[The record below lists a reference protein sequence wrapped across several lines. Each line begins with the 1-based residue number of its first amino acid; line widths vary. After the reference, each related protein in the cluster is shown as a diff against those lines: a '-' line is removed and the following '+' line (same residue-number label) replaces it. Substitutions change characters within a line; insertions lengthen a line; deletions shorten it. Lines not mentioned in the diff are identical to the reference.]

1 MLQVSQRQLD
11 LVGVA
16 EIALMLDTSRAQVS
30 RWALR
35 EDFPRPVARLRMGP
49 IWMRADVKRWA
60 RQRKPNGRRN
70 R

>member
-1 MLQVSQRQLD
+1 MSLELD

-16 EIALMLDTSRAQVS
+16 EIAAIFNTSRAQVS

-35 EDFPRPVARLRMGP
+35 EDFPDPVARLRMGP
-49 IWMRADVKRWA
+49 IWMRPDVERWGK
-60 RQRKPNGRRN
+60 QRKANGRRK

>member
-1 MLQVSQRQLD
+1 MMLQVPRKLD

-16 EIALMLDTSRAQVS
+16 EVAVMLDTSRAQVS

-35 EDFPRPVARLRMGP
+35 EDFPQPVSRLRMGP
-49 IWMRADVKRWA
+49 IWMRADVERWA
-60 RQRKPNGRRN
+60 KHRKPNGRRN